1 MLWNGENEVESS
13 NGTRDGDPANT
24 TGRHSRPIRT
34 FLAKRSQSDLVIL
47 RELIESAEV
56 TPIVDRTYGLDEV
69 PEAIRCLEEGHARGK
84 VAVKI

>member
-1 MLWNGENEVESS
+1 MERRERGGIIERHQGRRPGQHDWEALE
-13 NGTRDGDPANT
+13 GDS
-24 TGRHSRPIRT
+24 H